1 MNLNHLVR
9 EVRERQLKNAR
20 TKDVQP
26 ARSRS
31 RTKPQT
37 QVSAQ
42 ISGMGK
48 KNGRPEKGS
57 NLNKNVVTAQ
67 NRMVNKKA
75 RDLIKKLDHEIRA
88 QDGNQ
93 AKRVG
98 VQPYGGEEA
107 KVQWTQD

>member
-1 MNLNHLVR
+1 
-9 EVRERQLKNAR
+9 
-20 TKDVQP
+20 
-26 ARSRS
+26 
-31 RTKPQT
+31 
-37 QVSAQ
+37 
-42 ISGMGK
+42 MGK
-48 KNGRPEKGS
+48 KNCRPEKGS
-57 NLNKNVVTAQ
+57 NLSKNAATPQ

-93 AKRVG
+93 SKWAG